1 MRYLF
6 NRSSQ
11 SPKGDNKQS
20 AKPSYEEAGYYD
32 IVFPQAKN
40 QAKPIV
46 TRATI
51 RGLYGKVDTYG
62 FAIVPKQTRIAEITT
77 STDETQEAVYIVK
90 ECFEEMADYYKQLD
104 LRGKLSI
111 DSKTLKEIVP
121 KKSWVNPRLSY
132 SAHQDGMI
140 SKFISLKDTDLPE
153 IVDYNT
159 FEKSF
164 VEYARTLHEPLT
176 MSGFCTSHLSDPRH
190 SGLVI
195 DISPEKYS
203 ADQKKYEAY
212 IRDPNFK
219 VFRSVVNRFGFRID
233 KNIPWRLY
241 FDVSHTY
248 SVRKFAKYGIN
259 NTSDFFSKCYDR
271 IVDLE
276 MKNLDTVMNQM
287 YNAYYNTDQYYLE
300 TGYCSRTGTTK
311 VKTKTREL
319 VNLQKLNKR
328 YDEDHWIRTYL
339 YFRAIETGKKWS
351 QARFDKVVTEATAT
365 NRYRSSSQMSLTTEP
380 YFLDKTSELFH
391 KRGLTDRNSFDTMIT
406 GFKF

>member
-6 NRSSQ
+6 ESSFL
-11 SPKGDNKQS
+11 PPTGDNTQG
-20 AKPSYEEAGYYD
+20 ARPSYDNSGYYD
-32 IVFPQAKN
+32 VIFPQTKS

-62 FAIVPKQTRIAEITT
+62 FAIVPKQSRIAEIVAD
-77 STDETQEAVYIVK
+77 TDETHEAIYIVK

-104 LRGKLSI
+104 LRGKLNI
-111 DSKTLKEIVP
+111 NSKTLKEIVP
-121 KKSWVNPRLSY
+121 VKSWKNPMLSY
-132 SAHQDGMI
+132 ATYQESMI
-140 SKFISLKDTDLPE
+140 NDFISLKDTDLPE
-153 IVDYNT
+153 IRDYKT

-164 VEYARTLHEPLT
+164 MDHARSLHQPFT

-195 DISPEKYS
+195 DISPEEYS
-203 ADQKKYEAY
+203 LDQVKYEGY
-212 IRDPNFK
+212 IKDPNFK
-219 VFRSVVNRFGFRID
+219 VFRSVVNRYGFRID

-248 SVRKFAKYGIN
+248 SKRKFEKYNIR
-259 NTSDFFSKCYDR
+259 NTEDFFSKYYDR

-287 YNAYYNTDQYYLE
+287 YNAYYNTDQYYI
-300 TGYCSRTGTTK
+300 TTRYCSRTSTTK
-311 VKTKTREL
+311 VETKSRE
-319 VNLQKLNKR
+319 VVTLQKLNNR

-339 YFRAIETGKKWS
+339 YFRAIETRKEWS
-351 QARFDKVVTEATAT
+351 QARFDKVVSEATAV

-391 KRGLTDRNSFDTMIT
+391 KRDLTDKNSFDTMIT